1 VWYLSGLTCTEENF
15 TVKAGAQR
23 IAAELGLML
32 IAPDTSP
39 RGDGVPGDPAG
50 AYDFGLG
57 AGFYVDATQDPW
69 SRNYRMA
76 SYVER
81 ELPELISSELPA
93 DVARQSIMGHSMGGH
108 GAIVIALRNQG
119 RYTSVSAFSPICSPM
134 NCPWG
139 QKALNGYLGS
149 NTENWRRY
157 DACALLEDGARLTEL
172 LVDQGTA
179 DQFLETQLKPELL
192 KITCARAGVTLTL
205 RMREGYDHSY
215 FFISTFIEDH
225 LRWHAQRLGSAA
237 A

>member
-1 VWYLSGLTCTEENF
+1 
-15 TVKAGAQR
+15 
-23 IAAELGLML
+23 
-32 IAPDTSP
+32 
-39 RGDGVPGDPAG
+39 
-50 AYDFGLG
+50 
-57 AGFYVDATQDPW
+57 
-69 SRNYRMA
+69 MA